1 MQCVYFCSEVCGSF
15 PWAAFGLGA
24 EPSSCR
30 IAALHRGA
38 GPRTRRKISAFDPTV
53 VCKALWSAMF
63 SPFARGNQTSFP
75 DLVWYLVNGPDFS
88 VSLKPWWDTCPQ
100 PPLDQSL
107 GSDVPKAAAPGFHCI
122 ENKSQTLPQVCTAVC
137 GDATKATQR
146 GPVSACHTPKY
157 SVLLLGRWE
166 SSNEFFLYQAI
177 NIIYRRSER
186 ISIVVLTANLVAAS
200 NEELFGRGR

>member
-1 MQCVYFCSEVCGSF
+1 MGSVWPRSWAESLQNCSPAPWCRTKDQEEDFCIWPYCGLQGF
-15 PWAAFGLGA
+15 
-24 EPSSCR
+24 
-30 IAALHRGA
+30 
-38 GPRTRRKISAFDPTV
+38 V
-53 VCKALWSAMF
+53 VCNVF
-63 SPFARGNQTSFP
+63 PFCKGKSNLLPWPS
-75 DLVWYLVNGPDFS
+75 LVLGHGPDFS